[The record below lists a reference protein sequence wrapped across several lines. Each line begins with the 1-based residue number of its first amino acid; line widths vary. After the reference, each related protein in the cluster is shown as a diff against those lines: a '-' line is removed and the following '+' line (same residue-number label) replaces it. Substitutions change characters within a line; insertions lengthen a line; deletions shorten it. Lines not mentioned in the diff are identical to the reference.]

1 MKILTKNQN
10 QTKKIGEDL
19 AKEILKEA
27 PRKKAFVL
35 VLEGDLGGG
44 KTTFLQGF
52 ARGLEIK
59 DRILSPTFVLM
70 KRFAIKKKN
79 KPGFTDFYH
88 FDCYRVKN
96 HKDILALGF
105 EEIVSDPH
113 NVIAVEW
120 AERIKKIIPKD
131 AVIFKFEFI
140 NKTTRRIIF

>member
-19 AKEILKEA
+19 VKEMLRE
-27 PRKKAFVL
+27 PPGEKAFVL

-52 ARGLEIK
+52 ARGLEIR

-79 KPGFTDFYH
+79 KPGFKDFYH
-88 FDCYRVKN
+88 LDCYRIKN
-96 HKDILALGF
+96 QKDILVLGF
-105 EEIVSDPH
+105 EKIVSDPR
-113 NVIAVEW
+113 NIVAIEW

-131 AVIFKFEFI
+131 ALIFKFEFI
-140 NKTTRRIIF
+140 NETTRKIIF